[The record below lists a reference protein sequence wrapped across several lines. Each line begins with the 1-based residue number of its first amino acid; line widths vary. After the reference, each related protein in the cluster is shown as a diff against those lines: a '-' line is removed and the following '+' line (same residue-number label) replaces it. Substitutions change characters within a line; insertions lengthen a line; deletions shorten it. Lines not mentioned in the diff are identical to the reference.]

1 MRRKKP
7 VDMLRGNLIINILRF
22 AVPLIISG
30 ILQLLF
36 NAIDMIVVG
45 KFSGSASMAAVSS
58 TGSLINLITNLFI
71 GLSVGSSVC
80 IARRIGKGD
89 TEEVSKAVHTSIS
102 IAFISGIVLT
112 FFGILFSRRLLIMMK
127 SPEDV
132 IGLSTLYLRVYFT
145 GMTATM
151 VYNFASAILRA
162 KGDTKRPLI
171 ALSIAGMLNALL
183 NLFFVV
189 VVKLDVAGVALA
201 SSISSYVS
209 AVLVLIVLISDPGM
223 IQLDIRHLYID
234 KQALKDIATVG
245 IPAGI
250 QGTVFSLSNVAIQS
264 SVNSFGRI
272 VMAGNGAASS
282 IEGFVYN
289 AMNAFYQTCLT
300 FTSQNVGAGQLKRS
314 GKILMACTLM
324 VILTGC
330 ILGYGVYLNGEFFLG
345 IYSDDMDVIA
355 AGTIRLYYVCR
366 LYFLCGIMD
375 VFVGSLRGM
384 GSSVLPMIVSLLGAC
399 AFRLVW
405 IATYFQTHHDIQSLY
420 VSYPYSW
427 ILTGCVH
434 FLTILLVYVR
444 LKRKMQYEKEL

>member
-1 MRRKKP
+1 
-7 VDMLRGNLIINILRF
+7 MLKGNLYVNILRF

-71 GLSVGSSVC
+71 GLSVGSIVC

-89 TEEVSKAVHTSIS
+89 MEEVSKAVQTSIC
-102 IAFISGIVLT
+102 IAFISGVVLT
-112 FFGILFSRRLLIMMK
+112 AFGILFSRKLLIMMK

-132 IGLSTLYLRVYFT
+132 IDLSTLYLRIYFT

-171 ALSIAGMLNALL
+171 ALSIAGVLNALL
-183 NLFFVV
+183 NLFFVIAA
-189 VVKLDVAGVALA
+189 KMDVAGVALA

-209 AVLVLIVLISDPGM
+209 AILVLIVLISDPGM

-234 KQALKDIATVG
+234 REALKDISLVG

-250 QGTVFSLSNVAIQS
+250 QGTVFSLSNVVIQS
-264 SVNSFGRI
+264 SINIFGGI

-314 GKILMACTLM
+314 GKILFVCELF
-324 VILTGC
+324 VVLTGAV
-330 ILGYGVYLNGEFFLG
+330 LGYGVYLNGESFLR
-345 IYSDDMDVIA
+345 IYSDDIDVIA
-355 AGTIRLYYVCR
+355 AGMIRMYYVCR
-366 LYFLCGIMD
+366 VYFLCGMMD

-384 GSSVLPMIVSLLGAC
+384 GSSILPMIVSLLGAC

-405 IATYFQTHHDIQSLY
+405 IATYFRSHHDIQSLY

-427 ILTGCVH
+427 ILTASVH
-434 FLTILLVYVR
+434 FLTILFVNFR
-444 LKRKMQYEKEL
+444 LKRKTRNETK

>member
-1 MRRKKP
+1 
-7 VDMLRGNLIINILRF
+7 MLKGNLLVNILYF
-22 AVPLIISG
+22 TVPLILSG

-45 KFSGSASMAAVSS
+45 KFSGSTSMAAVSS

-80 IARRIGKGD
+80 IARRIGKGN
-89 TEEVSKAVHTSIS
+89 TEEVSKAVQTSIC

-112 FFGILFSRRLLIMMK
+112 LFGIVFSRKLLVLMK

-132 IGLSTLYLRVYFT
+132 IDLSALYLRIYFT

-162 KGDTKRPLI
+162 KGDTKRPLMT
-171 ALSIAGMLNALL
+171 LSIAGALNALL

-189 VVKLDVAGVALA
+189 AVKLAVAGVALA

-209 AVLVLIVLISDPGM
+209 AILTLIVLIRDPGM
-223 IQLDIRHLYID
+223 VQLDIRNLYID
-234 KQALKDIATVG
+234 RQALKEIARVG

-250 QGTVFSLSNVAIQS
+250 QGTVFSLSNVVIQS
-264 SVNSFGRI
+264 SVNSFGRT

-314 GKILMACTLM
+314 GKILAVCLLM
-324 VILTGC
+324 VTLTGF
-330 ILGYGVYLNGEFFLG
+330 ILGYGVYLNGAFFLR
-345 IYSDDMDVIA
+345 IYSDDAEVIA
-355 AGTIRLYYVCR
+355 AGLIRMYYICR
-366 LYFLCGIMD
+366 VYCLCGIMD
-375 VFVGSLRGM
+375 LFVGSLRGM

-405 IATYFQTHHDIQSLY
+405 IATYFQKHHDIRSLY

-427 ILTGCVH
+427 ILTASVH
-434 FLTILLVYVR
+434 FLTFLLVYSR
-444 LKRKMQYEKEL
+444 LKRKAGNKT

>member
-1 MRRKKP
+1 
-7 VDMLRGNLIINILRF
+7 MLKGNLYVNILRF

-89 TEEVSKAVHTSIS
+89 MEEVSKAVQTSIC
-102 IAFISGIVLT
+102 IAFISGVVLT
-112 FFGILFSRRLLIMMK
+112 AFGILFSRKLLIMMK

-132 IGLSTLYLRVYFT
+132 IDLSTLYLRIYFT

-171 ALSIAGMLNALL
+171 ALSIAGVLNALL
-183 NLFFVV
+183 NLFFVIAA
-189 VVKLDVAGVALA
+189 KMDVAGVALA

-209 AVLVLIVLISDPGM
+209 AILVLIVLISDPGM

-234 KQALKDIATVG
+234 REALKDISLVG

-250 QGTVFSLSNVAIQS
+250 QGTVFSLSNVVIQS
-264 SVNSFGRI
+264 SINIFGGI

-314 GKILMACTLM
+314 GKILFVCELF
-324 VILTGC
+324 VVLTGAV
-330 ILGYGVYLNGEFFLG
+330 LGYGVYLNGESFLR
-345 IYSDDMDVIA
+345 IYSDDIDVIA
-355 AGTIRLYYVCR
+355 AGMIRMYYVCR
-366 LYFLCGIMD
+366 VYFLCGMMD

-384 GSSVLPMIVSLLGAC
+384 GSSILPMIVSLLGAC

-405 IATYFQTHHDIQSLY
+405 IATYFRSHHDIQSLY

-427 ILTGCVH
+427 ILTASVH
-434 FLTILLVYVR
+434 FLTILFVNFR
-444 LKRKMQYEKEL
+444 LKRKTRNETK